1 MSRNYRDIK
10 VMWSGAD
17 KTDGFGNQPS
27 QRLPALSPPL
37 FLFIFY
43 FFKKKTFLETL
54 ITVEGCCKAGKEI
67 DHFYSVVHDKM

>member
-1 MSRNYRDIK
+1 MSRKYRDIK

-17 KTDGFGNQPS
+17 KMDGFGNQPS
-27 QRLPALSPPL
+27 QRLLALSPPL
-37 FLFIFY
+37 FLFIF
-43 FFKKKTFLETL
+43 FLKKTFLETL